1 MIWQNP
7 PAGRRCYVMKLTCL
21 HLFSVTNFI
30 TLCSRCLTQPF
41 DELMEEV
48 LAADG
53 KTCDYFMNE
62 MMSKDQQHRQQPG
75 QQQQPPK
82 DSKETGKPPL
92 QRPGNYAVTS

>member
-1 MIWQNP
+1 
-7 PAGRRCYVMKLTCL
+7 
-21 HLFSVTNFI
+21 
-30 TLCSRCLTQPF
+30 
-41 DELMEEV
+41 MEEV

-92 QRPGNYAVTS
+92 QRPGNYALTSGANQKLCTFTFEISVSLSLSH